1 MLSHRPTVKIQE
13 ELYSP
18 AGKLHV
24 PSFDS
29 DSDGPILETK
39 IKIEV
44 VASIRTIKLSA
55 DIGGLS
61 LQIKISSLD
70 GMVNLEQL
78 ELQENLQVD
87 AENRIVQAPNRSSI
101 SVPTTR
107 MEVDVKLKS
116 ITIDFIEAQ
125 SHGSPN
131 WIPDPGIRSQSQISK
146 TNPKS
151 RCHILVF
158 KINLKSQIQE
168 VQENRIAEI

>member
-131 WIPDPGIRSQSQISK
+131 
-146 TNPKS
+146 
-151 RCHILVF
+151 
-158 KINLKSQIQE
+158 
-168 VQENRIAEI
+168 